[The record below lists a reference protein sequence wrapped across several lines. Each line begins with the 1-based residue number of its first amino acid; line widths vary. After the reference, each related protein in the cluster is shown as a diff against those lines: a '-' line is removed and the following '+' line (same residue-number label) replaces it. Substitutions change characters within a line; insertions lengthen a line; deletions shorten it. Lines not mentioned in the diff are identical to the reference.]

1 MNWIVSVIEENVLFC
16 LGFSALGLVALY
28 MAFRLV
34 FLAWFVTKRD
44 FKE

>member
-1 MNWIVSVIEENVLFC
+1 MSGIVGVIEDVVAC
-16 LGFSALGLVALY
+16 LGFSALGLVVLY

>member
-1 MNWIVSVIEENVLFC
+1 MSGIVGVVENVVFC
-16 LGFSALGLVALY
+16 LGFSALGLVVLY
-28 MAFRLV
+28 MASRLV